1 VYMLN
6 MLFDFSKQDGLF
18 SNYLDPTNPP
28 DPLKNSRRWL
38 KGGAFVNPPNGFDP
52 ERQVPHFWTDLE
64 RWTLYVPKNNP
75 GHTIAIRIAP
85 EPNTPLD
92 PSARIDFVAAF
103 GRPLIAERQQ
113 FASPFESV
121 TGNVLT
127 TFIRNLPSRAAGTD
141 GWYIELGNIAA
152 NKHAPNPDVTNRF
165 EFALGIIVTQT
176 VGGVTTV
183 RHFGE
188 DPEEDVGG

>member
-6 MLFDFSKQDGLF
+6 MLFDFRKTDGLF
-18 SNYLDPTNPP
+18 SNFLDPTNPS

-38 KGGAFVNPPNGFDP
+38 KGGPFVNPPNGFNP
-52 ERQVPHFWTDLE
+52 EQQGAGFWKDLE
-64 RWTLYVPKNNP
+64 RWTLHIPKNNP

-92 PSARIDFVAAF
+92 PSATLDFVAAF

-113 FASPFESV
+113 FASPFEN
-121 TGNVLT
+121 TAGNVLT
-127 TFIRNLPSRAAGTD
+127 TFIRNLPSRAAGAN

-152 NKHAPNPDVTNRF
+152 AKHAPNSDVTNRF
-165 EFALGIIVTQT
+165 EFALGIIVKQT
-176 VGGVTTV
+176 VAGVTSE